1 MKILIDH
8 LTRYHYSR
16 AVSFS
21 EQQLFLRPRDSHK
34 LRVESFELQTSLPA
48 KQRWIRDCYNNIVLA
63 ANFGTAET
71 ADIDFHCRMTISV
84 EEDNPFDFLL
94 EPYAAAFPFRYLH
107 HEAHALTPYLDA
119 NIIPHSHKAL
129 DWLYQALPD
138 INRHAST
145 VQFLSD
151 INQAVHRDIAYQ
163 RRDEEGVQ
171 SPNETLELREG
182 SCRDMAVLFI
192 AACRHL
198 GLAARFVSGY
208 LYDPPLEGDHGDA
221 HLFNR
226 AVGSMHAWAEVFLPG
241 AGWKGFDPTNGI
253 LANEYFIPSAIAH
266 EPKCV
271 SPIQGKFFASQ
282 GDPVTSTLEIE
293 LTLEEVEK

>member
-1 MKILIDH
+1 MRISINH

-16 AVSFS
+16 PVSFS

-34 LRVESFELQTSLPA
+34 LTVESFSLQTSLEGS
-48 KQRWIRDCYNNIVLA
+48 QRWIRDCNNNIVLVV
-63 ANFGTAET
+63 NFGTVAAT
-71 ADIDFHCRMTISV
+71 QVDFHCRMVIKV
-84 EEDNPFDFLL
+84 EEENPFDFIL
-94 EPYAAAFPFRYLH
+94 EPYAASFPFRYGH
-107 HEAHALTPYLDA
+107 HEAHALAPYLDA
-119 NIIPHSHKAL
+119 NIIPHNHKAL

-138 INRHAST
+138 INRHANT

-151 INQAVHRDIAYQ
+151 INQAVHRDIAYS

-171 SPNETLELREG
+171 SPNETLELRMG

-208 LYDPPLEGDHGDA
+208 LFDPPVDGAQGDM
-221 HLFNR
+221 HLYNR

-253 LANEYFIPSAIAH
+253 LANEYFLPSAVAH
-266 EPKCV
+266 EPKSI
-271 SPIQGKFFASQ
+271 SPIQGKFFAPQ
-282 GDPVTSTLEIE
+282 GDPVTSMLEID
-293 LTLEEVEK
+293 LSLEEVR